1 MPAILFGS
9 ISTIAD
15 TSELQRHAFNDAFA
29 AHALGWH
36 WDRDDYVAM
45 LGESGGQNRVAAYA
59 ASLGQEVDANAIH
72 DTKSALFQSMLAR
85 RQVPAR
91 PGVVDTLRSAKSE
104 GVKVA
109 LVTTTSAENI
119 AALISAMRADLVPAD
134 FDLIVDASD
143 VERSKPDAAAYAFAL
158 DHLVENADDCV
169 AIEDNEDGV
178 AAAVAAGLACV
189 AFPNENT
196 TTQQFAAARQVV
208 NLLDYAE
215 LRAAD
220 RHASHQSGEAS

>member
-1 MPAILFGS
+1 MAAILFGS

-15 TSELQRHAFNDAFA
+15 TSELQRQAFNEAFDA
-29 AHALGWH
+29 HGLGWH

-59 ASLGQEVDANAIH
+59 ASRGQEVDASAVH
-72 DTKSALFQSMLAR
+72 RTKSTLFQKKLADT
-85 RQVPAR
+85 QVPAR
-91 PGVVDTLRSAKSE
+91 PGVVDTLRSAKSD

-119 AALISAMRADLVPAD
+119 AALIGAMGADLASAD

-143 VERSKPDAAAYAFAL
+143 VDRSKPDAAAYVFAL
-158 DHLVENADDCV
+158 DHLEEEVGDCV
-169 AIEDNEDGV
+169 AIEDNVDGV
-178 AAAVAAGLACV
+178 TAAVAAGLGCV

-196 TTQQFAAARQVV
+196 TGQDFTAARRVV
-208 NLLDYAE
+208 SLLDFAE
-215 LRAAD
+215 LRASHTRA
-220 RHASHQSGEAS
+220 RHQNGEAS